1 MSLDRMVIY
10 LSGFLLS
17 RQRSA
22 AQRVVLDSPGLDPEP
37 VSFVLLLGRRRRR
50 GRRAE
55 TRNRKNNFGMAPE
68 RDQEV
73 HVWNMFIIYLLKV
86 RWQYL
91 SQMKN
96 VSILL
101 MKTFSWDLKNA
112 TGYFP
117 GSVMPST
124 ADGAPLSA
132 SFCSPTVITLYQRR
146 RVYSKTNCPN
156 KFYTD
161 LHHF

>member
-1 MSLDRMVIY
+1 MSLDRMVTY

-55 TRNRKNNFGMAPE
+55 TRNKLGMAPE

-73 HVWNMFIIYLLKV
+73 HVLNMFIRYLLKV

-96 VSILL
+96 VS
-101 MKTFSWDLKNA
+101 
-112 TGYFP
+112 
-117 GSVMPST
+117 
-124 ADGAPLSA
+124 
-132 SFCSPTVITLYQRR
+132 
-146 RVYSKTNCPN
+146 
-156 KFYTD
+156 FY
-161 LHHF
+161 

>member
-1 MSLDRMVIY
+1 MSLDRMVTY

-55 TRNRKNNFGMAPE
+55 TRNRKNNLGMAPE

-73 HVWNMFIIYLLKV
+73 HV
-86 RWQYL
+86 
-91 SQMKN
+91 
-96 VSILL
+96 
-101 MKTFSWDLKNA
+101 
-112 TGYFP
+112 
-117 GSVMPST
+117 
-124 ADGAPLSA
+124 
-132 SFCSPTVITLYQRR
+132 
-146 RVYSKTNCPN
+146 
-156 KFYTD
+156 
-161 LHHF
+161 